1 MRAEITLSGMQ
12 KLGRLQLPTPVYGML
27 AGIKKAM
34 REPARNRQAGRQSIF
49 SFHVIDRVVRRLFG

>member
-1 MRAEITLSGMQ
+1 MQ

-34 REPARNRQAGRQSIF
+34 REPARKSPGGREKIF
-49 SFHVIDRVVRRLFG
+49 NFHVIDRAVRRLFG